1 MCNKLVVR
9 LQEDVALACLE
20 SRQGDVQGDT
30 ESVGFEEGSWQGWV
44 QGILSQT
51 SARSTSSFTG
61 ALCVHAKSLQSC
73 LTLCE
78 PVDCSPPGPSV
89 HRILQARILEW
100 VSMPSSKGSS
110 DPGIGP
116 ASLTSLALGGYF
128 TTSTTWEAQSTHTP
142 MLSLSFLLPLL

>member
-73 LTLCE
+73 PTPCD
-78 PVDCSPPGPSV
+78 PRDCSPPGSS
-89 HRILQARILEW
+89 IYGTLQARIPE
-100 VSMPSSKGSS
+100 
-110 DPGIGP
+110 
-116 ASLTSLALGGYF
+116 
-128 TTSTTWEAQSTHTP
+128 
-142 MLSLSFLLPLL
+142 